1 MITQDYFS
9 FCHINSQVGLGRTA
23 QVIY

>member
-9 FCHINSQVGLGRTA
+9 FYHINSQAGLGRTA

>member
-1 MITQDYFS
+1 MITQDYCS
-9 FCHINSQVGLGRTA
+9 FHHTNSQVGLGRTA

>member
-1 MITQDYFS
+1 MINQDYCS
-9 FCHINSQVGLGRTA
+9 CYHINSYVGLGRTA

>member
-9 FCHINSQVGLGRTA
+9 FYHINSQVGLGRTA